1 MYAFDCNKCGQMEP
15 CEVLFVCVCVLCRWQ
30 LEAWRKLGAGASCV
44 VLSAIRQKTSSEGG
58 YAVRVRRSIVDISRV
73 THHAST
79 PRSAPSIDHIDPHE
93 RKRQGI
99 DMIINTPSLFIIHT
113 SRVQREQSSIIIH
126 RVSSSIVH
134 HPQSTHAQQDTLAEL
149 VREGSHINMDNIREY
164 LLFSIHPRPRAVVV
178 VGQRW
183 DGETDQLVLFRFITR

>member
-126 RVSSSIVH
+126 RVSSSIILNLHTHNKTLSLNQLEKVH
-134 HPQSTHAQQDTLAEL
+134 TSTWIILENTSYSPYIPGPEQQQQQDRDGMAK
-149 VREGSHINMDNIREY
+149 RISSFCFGS
-164 LLFSIHPRPRAVVV
+164 
-178 VGQRW
+178 
-183 DGETDQLVLFRFITR
+183 